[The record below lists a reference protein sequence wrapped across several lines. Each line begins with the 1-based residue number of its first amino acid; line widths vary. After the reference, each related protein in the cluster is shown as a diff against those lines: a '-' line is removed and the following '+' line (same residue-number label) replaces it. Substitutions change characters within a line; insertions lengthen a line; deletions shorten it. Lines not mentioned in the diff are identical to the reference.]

1 MIKIDINLVFTI
13 INLLV
18 LYLLMKK
25 FLFGPIINVMDQR
38 KAMIDQQFAEA
49 KERQDNAKELQ
60 EQYEG
65 ALRSAK
71 EESYQIMEQARKE
84 AKAQAD
90 HTVEET
96 TAKVDAMLAKAQ
108 EDIRM
113 ERENAMRQ
121 MKGDVAE
128 LAMKAG
134 VTARTIQN
142 YELGTRKPGNMV
154 IVQRI
159 ADALGTTTE
168 QLLSSGETLVVAAHE
183 RGGARAA
190 KDINELVSEVTG
202 MFAGGKLSDDALDG
216 AMRALNEAYWI
227 AKDKNKKY
235 GRKKK
240 KDAEET

>member
-1 MIKIDINLVFTI
+1 M
-13 INLLV
+13 
-18 LYLLMKK
+18 
-25 FLFGPIINVMDQR
+25 
-38 KAMIDQQFAEA
+38 AFAENL
-49 KERQDNAKELQ
+49 KEKRTQSGLTQ
-60 EQYEG
+60 
-65 ALRSAK
+65 
-71 EESYQIMEQARKE
+71 
-84 AKAQAD
+84 
-90 HTVEET
+90 
-96 TAKVDAMLAKAQ
+96 
-108 EDIRM
+108 
-113 ERENAMRQ
+113 
-121 MKGDVAE
+121 AE

-240 KDAEET
+240 KDAEEA

>member
-1 MIKIDINLVFTI
+1 MAFSEKL
-13 INLLV
+13 
-18 LYLLMKK
+18 
-25 FLFGPIINVMDQR
+25 
-38 KAMIDQQFAEA
+38 
-49 KERQDNAKELQ
+49 KEKRAASGLTQTE
-60 EQYEG
+60 
-65 ALRSAK
+65 
-71 EESYQIMEQARKE
+71 
-84 AKAQAD
+84 
-90 HTVEET
+90 
-96 TAKVDAMLAKAQ
+96 LAK
-108 EDIRM
+108 RT
-113 ERENAMRQ
+113 
-121 MKGDVAE
+121 
-128 LAMKAG
+128 G

-142 YELGTRKPGNMV
+142 YELGTRRPGNMV

-159 ADALGTTTE
+159 AEALGTTTE
-168 QLLSSGETLVVAAHE
+168 YLLSSGETLVVEAHE

>member
-1 MIKIDINLVFTI
+1 M
-13 INLLV
+13 
-18 LYLLMKK
+18 
-25 FLFGPIINVMDQR
+25 
-38 KAMIDQQFAEA
+38 AFAENL
-49 KERQDNAKELQ
+49 KEKR
-60 EQYEG
+60 
-65 ALRSAK
+65 
-71 EESYQIMEQARKE
+71 
-84 AKAQAD
+84 AQSGL
-90 HTVEET
+90 T
-96 TAKVDAMLAKAQ
+96 Q
-108 EDIRM
+108 
-113 ERENAMRQ
+113 
-121 MKGDVAE
+121 AE

-168 QLLSSGETLVVAAHE
+168 HLLSSGETLVVEAHE

-227 AKDKNKKY
+227 AKDKNKKH

>member
-1 MIKIDINLVFTI
+1 M
-13 INLLV
+13 
-18 LYLLMKK
+18 
-25 FLFGPIINVMDQR
+25 
-38 KAMIDQQFAEA
+38 AFAENL
-49 KERQDNAKELQ
+49 KEKR
-60 EQYEG
+60 
-65 ALRSAK
+65 
-71 EESYQIMEQARKE
+71 
-84 AKAQAD
+84 AQSGL
-90 HTVEET
+90 T
-96 TAKVDAMLAKAQ
+96 Q
-108 EDIRM
+108 
-113 ERENAMRQ
+113 
-121 MKGDVAE
+121 AE

-183 RGGARAA
+183 RGGNRAA

>member
-1 MIKIDINLVFTI
+1 M
-13 INLLV
+13 
-18 LYLLMKK
+18 
-25 FLFGPIINVMDQR
+25 
-38 KAMIDQQFAEA
+38 AFAENL
-49 KERQDNAKELQ
+49 KEKR
-60 EQYEG
+60 
-65 ALRSAK
+65 
-71 EESYQIMEQARKE
+71 
-84 AKAQAD
+84 AQSGL
-90 HTVEET
+90 T
-96 TAKVDAMLAKAQ
+96 Q
-108 EDIRM
+108 
-113 ERENAMRQ
+113 
-121 MKGDVAE
+121 AE

-168 QLLSSGETLVVAAHE
+168 RLLSSGETLVVAAHE

>member
-1 MIKIDINLVFTI
+1 M
-13 INLLV
+13 
-18 LYLLMKK
+18 
-25 FLFGPIINVMDQR
+25 
-38 KAMIDQQFAEA
+38 AFAENL
-49 KERQDNAKELQ
+49 KEKR
-60 EQYEG
+60 
-65 ALRSAK
+65 
-71 EESYQIMEQARKE
+71 
-84 AKAQAD
+84 AQSGL
-90 HTVEET
+90 T
-96 TAKVDAMLAKAQ
+96 Q
-108 EDIRM
+108 
-113 ERENAMRQ
+113 
-121 MKGDVAE
+121 AE

-227 AKDKNKKY
+227 AKDKNKKH

>member
-49 KERQDNAKELQ
+49 KERQDNAKALQ

-71 EESYQIMEQARKE
+71 EESYQIME
-84 AKAQAD
+84 QAD

-128 LAMKAG
+128 LAMKA
-134 VTARTIQN
+134 
-142 YELGTRKPGNMV
+142 
-154 IVQRI
+154 
-159 ADALGTTTE
+159 
-168 QLLSSGETLVVAAHE
+168 
-183 RGGARAA
+183 AA
-190 KDINELVSEVTG
+190 KVIGKNSGADQDLSLYDQFIEE
-202 MFAGGKLSDDALDG
+202 AGDPDDSD
-216 AMRALNEAYWI
+216 R
-227 AKDKNKKY
+227 
-235 GRKKK
+235 R
-240 KDAEET
+240 

>member
-1 MIKIDINLVFTI
+1 M
-13 INLLV
+13 
-18 LYLLMKK
+18 
-25 FLFGPIINVMDQR
+25 
-38 KAMIDQQFAEA
+38 AFAENL
-49 KERQDNAKELQ
+49 KEKR
-60 EQYEG
+60 
-65 ALRSAK
+65 
-71 EESYQIMEQARKE
+71 
-84 AKAQAD
+84 AQSGL
-90 HTVEET
+90 T
-96 TAKVDAMLAKAQ
+96 Q
-108 EDIRM
+108 
-113 ERENAMRQ
+113 
-121 MKGDVAE
+121 AE

-240 KDAEET
+240 KDADET

>member
-1 MIKIDINLVFTI
+1 MAFAKNL
-13 INLLV
+13 
-18 LYLLMKK
+18 
-25 FLFGPIINVMDQR
+25 
-38 KAMIDQQFAEA
+38 
-49 KERQDNAKELQ
+49 KEKR
-60 EQYEG
+60 
-65 ALRSAK
+65 
-71 EESYQIMEQARKE
+71 
-84 AKAQAD
+84 AQSGL
-90 HTVEET
+90 T
-96 TAKVDAMLAKAQ
+96 Q
-108 EDIRM
+108 
-113 ERENAMRQ
+113 
-121 MKGDVAE
+121 AE

>member
-1 MIKIDINLVFTI
+1 MAFAKNL
-13 INLLV
+13 
-18 LYLLMKK
+18 
-25 FLFGPIINVMDQR
+25 
-38 KAMIDQQFAEA
+38 
-49 KERQDNAKELQ
+49 KEKR
-60 EQYEG
+60 
-65 ALRSAK
+65 
-71 EESYQIMEQARKE
+71 
-84 AKAQAD
+84 AQSGL
-90 HTVEET
+90 T
-96 TAKVDAMLAKAQ
+96 Q
-108 EDIRM
+108 
-113 ERENAMRQ
+113 
-121 MKGDVAE
+121 AE

-240 KDAEET
+240 KDTEET

>member
-1 MIKIDINLVFTI
+1 M
-13 INLLV
+13 
-18 LYLLMKK
+18 
-25 FLFGPIINVMDQR
+25 
-38 KAMIDQQFAEA
+38 AFAENL
-49 KERQDNAKELQ
+49 KEKR
-60 EQYEG
+60 
-65 ALRSAK
+65 
-71 EESYQIMEQARKE
+71 
-84 AKAQAD
+84 AQSGL
-90 HTVEET
+90 T
-96 TAKVDAMLAKAQ
+96 Q
-108 EDIRM
+108 
-113 ERENAMRQ
+113 
-121 MKGDVAE
+121 AE

-168 QLLSSGETLVVAAHE
+168 HLLSSGETLVVEAHE

-190 KDINELVSEVTG
+190 RDINELVGEVTG

-240 KDAEET
+240 KDAEEA

>member
-1 MIKIDINLVFTI
+1 M
-13 INLLV
+13 
-18 LYLLMKK
+18 
-25 FLFGPIINVMDQR
+25 
-38 KAMIDQQFAEA
+38 AFAENL
-49 KERQDNAKELQ
+49 KEKR
-60 EQYEG
+60 
-65 ALRSAK
+65 
-71 EESYQIMEQARKE
+71 
-84 AKAQAD
+84 AQSGL
-90 HTVEET
+90 T
-96 TAKVDAMLAKAQ
+96 Q
-108 EDIRM
+108 
-113 ERENAMRQ
+113 
-121 MKGDVAE
+121 AE

-235 GRKKK
+235 GRTKKK
-240 KDAEET
+240 GAEEA

>member
-1 MIKIDINLVFTI
+1 M
-13 INLLV
+13 
-18 LYLLMKK
+18 
-25 FLFGPIINVMDQR
+25 
-38 KAMIDQQFAEA
+38 AFAENL
-49 KERQDNAKELQ
+49 KEKR
-60 EQYEG
+60 
-65 ALRSAK
+65 
-71 EESYQIMEQARKE
+71 
-84 AKAQAD
+84 AQSGL
-90 HTVEET
+90 T
-96 TAKVDAMLAKAQ
+96 Q
-108 EDIRM
+108 
-113 ERENAMRQ
+113 
-121 MKGDVAE
+121 AE

-154 IVQRI
+154 IVQCI

>member
-1 MIKIDINLVFTI
+1 M
-13 INLLV
+13 
-18 LYLLMKK
+18 
-25 FLFGPIINVMDQR
+25 
-38 KAMIDQQFAEA
+38 AFAENL
-49 KERQDNAKELQ
+49 KEKR
-60 EQYEG
+60 
-65 ALRSAK
+65 
-71 EESYQIMEQARKE
+71 
-84 AKAQAD
+84 AQSGL
-90 HTVEET
+90 T
-96 TAKVDAMLAKAQ
+96 Q
-108 EDIRM
+108 
-113 ERENAMRQ
+113 
-121 MKGDVAE
+121 AE

-240 KDAEET
+240 KDAEEA

>member
-49 KERQDNAKELQ
+49 KERQDNAKALQ

-65 ALRSAK
+65 ALKSA

-128 LAMKAG
+128 LAMKA
-134 VTARTIQN
+134 
-142 YELGTRKPGNMV
+142 
-154 IVQRI
+154 
-159 ADALGTTTE
+159 
-168 QLLSSGETLVVAAHE
+168 
-183 RGGARAA
+183 AA
-190 KDINELVSEVTG
+190 KVIGKNSGADQDLSLYDQFIEE
-202 MFAGGKLSDDALDG
+202 AGDPDDSD
-216 AMRALNEAYWI
+216 R
-227 AKDKNKKY
+227 
-235 GRKKK
+235 R
-240 KDAEET
+240 

>member
-49 KERQDNAKELQ
+49 KERQDNAKALQ

-65 ALRSAK
+65 ALKSAK

-96 TAKVDAMLAKAQ
+96 TAKV
-108 EDIRM
+108 
-113 ERENAMRQ
+113 
-121 MKGDVAE
+121 GDVAE
-128 LAMKAG
+128 LAMEA
-134 VTARTIQN
+134 
-142 YELGTRKPGNMV
+142 
-154 IVQRI
+154 
-159 ADALGTTTE
+159 
-168 QLLSSGETLVVAAHE
+168 
-183 RGGARAA
+183 AA
-190 KDINELVSEVTG
+190 KIIGKNSGADQDLSLYDQFIEE
-202 MFAGGKLSDDALDG
+202 AGDPDDSD
-216 AMRALNEAYWI
+216 R
-227 AKDKNKKY
+227 
-235 GRKKK
+235 R
-240 KDAEET
+240 

>member
-1 MIKIDINLVFTI
+1 M
-13 INLLV
+13 
-18 LYLLMKK
+18 
-25 FLFGPIINVMDQR
+25 
-38 KAMIDQQFAEA
+38 AFAENL
-49 KERQDNAKELQ
+49 KEKR
-60 EQYEG
+60 
-65 ALRSAK
+65 
-71 EESYQIMEQARKE
+71 
-84 AKAQAD
+84 AQSGL
-90 HTVEET
+90 T
-96 TAKVDAMLAKAQ
+96 Q
-108 EDIRM
+108 
-113 ERENAMRQ
+113 
-121 MKGDVAE
+121 AE

-168 QLLSSGETLVVAAHE
+168 HLLSNGETLVVAAHE
-183 RGGARAA
+183 RGGACAA

-240 KDAEET
+240 KDAEDA

>member
-1 MIKIDINLVFTI
+1 M
-13 INLLV
+13 
-18 LYLLMKK
+18 
-25 FLFGPIINVMDQR
+25 
-38 KAMIDQQFAEA
+38 AFAENL
-49 KERQDNAKELQ
+49 KEKR
-60 EQYEG
+60 
-65 ALRSAK
+65 
-71 EESYQIMEQARKE
+71 
-84 AKAQAD
+84 AQSGL
-90 HTVEET
+90 T
-96 TAKVDAMLAKAQ
+96 Q
-108 EDIRM
+108 
-113 ERENAMRQ
+113 
-121 MKGDVAE
+121 AE

-168 QLLSSGETLVVAAHE
+168 QLLSSGETLVVEAHE

-190 KDINELVSEVTG
+190 RDINELVGEITG
-202 MFAGGKLSDDALDG
+202 MFTGGKLSDDALDG

-240 KDAEET
+240 KDAEDA

>member
-1 MIKIDINLVFTI
+1 M
-13 INLLV
+13 
-18 LYLLMKK
+18 
-25 FLFGPIINVMDQR
+25 
-38 KAMIDQQFAEA
+38 AFAENL
-49 KERQDNAKELQ
+49 KEKR
-60 EQYEG
+60 
-65 ALRSAK
+65 
-71 EESYQIMEQARKE
+71 
-84 AKAQAD
+84 AQSGL
-90 HTVEET
+90 T
-96 TAKVDAMLAKAQ
+96 Q
-108 EDIRM
+108 
-113 ERENAMRQ
+113 
-121 MKGDVAE
+121 AE

-159 ADALGTTTE
+159 ADTLGTTTE

-183 RGGARAA
+183 RGGARVA

>member
-1 MIKIDINLVFTI
+1 M
-13 INLLV
+13 
-18 LYLLMKK
+18 
-25 FLFGPIINVMDQR
+25 
-38 KAMIDQQFAEA
+38 AFAENL
-49 KERQDNAKELQ
+49 KEKR
-60 EQYEG
+60 
-65 ALRSAK
+65 
-71 EESYQIMEQARKE
+71 
-84 AKAQAD
+84 AQSGL
-90 HTVEET
+90 T
-96 TAKVDAMLAKAQ
+96 Q
-108 EDIRM
+108 
-113 ERENAMRQ
+113 
-121 MKGDVAE
+121 AE

>member
-1 MIKIDINLVFTI
+1 M
-13 INLLV
+13 
-18 LYLLMKK
+18 
-25 FLFGPIINVMDQR
+25 
-38 KAMIDQQFAEA
+38 AFAENL
-49 KERQDNAKELQ
+49 KEKR
-60 EQYEG
+60 
-65 ALRSAK
+65 
-71 EESYQIMEQARKE
+71 
-84 AKAQAD
+84 AQSGL
-90 HTVEET
+90 T
-96 TAKVDAMLAKAQ
+96 Q
-108 EDIRM
+108 
-113 ERENAMRQ
+113 
-121 MKGDVAE
+121 AE

-202 MFAGGKLSDDALDG
+202 MFAGGKPSDDALDG

>member
-1 MIKIDINLVFTI
+1 M
-13 INLLV
+13 
-18 LYLLMKK
+18 
-25 FLFGPIINVMDQR
+25 
-38 KAMIDQQFAEA
+38 AFAENLKEKRAQSGLTQA
-49 KERQDNAKELQ
+49 K
-60 EQYEG
+60 
-65 ALRSAK
+65 
-71 EESYQIMEQARKE
+71 
-84 AKAQAD
+84 
-90 HTVEET
+90 
-96 TAKVDAMLAKAQ
+96 
-108 EDIRM
+108 
-113 ERENAMRQ
+113 
-121 MKGDVAE
+121 